1 MSALCQKQTFCTTV
15 IKYIR
20 LYLIS
25 LRRRPYTNPE
35 SGASLD
41 AVRASLRRRSPNGLS
56 EPSDA
61 VLLMK
66 IEPHQRHGYFL
77 VPRRQPSESEYART
91 FDDPMDAFDFEG
103 SAHSHTARSD

>member
-1 MSALCQKQTFCTTV
+1 VDLHPQQD
-15 IKYIR
+15 
-20 LYLIS
+20 
-25 LRRRPYTNPE
+25 E
-35 SGASLD
+35 SYQLLSVGGARASLD
-41 AVRASLRRRSPNGLS
+41 AVRASLRWRSPNGLS